1 VSREQRTRLNIM
13 ISEQTGAA
21 AQPQAP
27 GRSSRAEDEQ
37 AETDAEGAQA
47 DVQPET
53 RPRSIFDLPFAQ
65 DADAERDVEPDGDDD
80 ATGSRRG

>member
-1 VSREQRTRLNIM
+1 MSREQRTRLNIM

-37 AETDAEGAQA
+37 AETDAEHEADAQP
-47 DVQPET
+47 QT

-65 DADAERDVEPDGDDD
+65 DPAERAVEPDAGDDD

>member
-1 VSREQRTRLNIM
+1 MSREQRTRLNIM

-27 GRSSRAEDEQ
+27 GRSSRTEDEQ
-37 AETDAEGAQA
+37 TDAEHEA
-47 DVQPET
+47 DAQPET
-53 RPRSIFDLPFAQ
+53 RPRSIFDLPFAH